1 MMATLIYIDAKGE
14 RSVYDTAAEAAKVR
28 LPERRALLLP
38 PLNRA
43 EGLIWLHAVLEQRK
57 VPVLFDPKMAVIA
70 SRVEKLRIGEE
81 DGVLPADAFALF
93 FTSGT
98 TGVPTGVCK
107 TRENIESEVDA
118 LAAVFGPMG
127 FERVILTV
135 PFLHIYGFLNGA
147 MLPERLGCE
156 TLLKEEFW
164 PQELLTL
171 HEGKK
176 TLVVTT
182 PVFIK
187 SLLRLRR
194 DEPLEHLVFLSSTGL
209 LLESEV
215 EAFEAKYTTTLFQL
229 LGSTETGGVAL
240 KRGSTPRWEPLP
252 GVQVTQDEEGGM
264 IVDSPFVGTYRLE
277 ERFEILPRPF
287 AMSDIIEL
295 LPDGFRLAG
304 RRNELLKI
312 AGKRIAVTELEHL
325 LETGLP
331 VREVLI
337 RIVRDSSRLKDERL
351 SIEVVADVK
360 PDPAEIT
367 ALLARHYPGIHFAF
381 DIVCVDAVEK
391 NAMGKKVRK

>member
-1 MMATLIYIDAKGE
+1 MMATLLYIDAKGE

-43 EGLIWLHAVLEQRK
+43 EGLIWLHAALEQRK

-70 SRVEKLRIGEE
+70 SRVEKLRIGGE

-277 ERFEILPRPF
+277 ERFEILPSPF

>member
-43 EGLIWLHAVLEQRK
+43 EGLIWLHAALEQRK

-277 ERFEILPRPF
+277 ERFEILPSPF